1 MKNAP
6 SAIKPNLP
14 KRLFWE
20 FKYEDMDWLKEY
32 SAIIERVIER
42 GTAVEWE
49 ELIRFYGKDK
59 VVNTLKN
66 ETNYLPD
73 EIIEDVCQYFKLTR
87 PQLKCYTRKQSL
99 PRHWI

>member
-1 MKNAP
+1 MENA
-6 SAIKPNLP
+6 KPNLP

-20 FKYEDMDWLKEY
+20 FKYEDIDWHKEY
-32 SAIIERVIER
+32 AAVIERVIER
-42 GTAVEWE
+42 GTESEWSQ
-49 ELIRFYGKDK
+49 LINFYGKDK

-73 EIIEDVCQYFKLTR
+73 EIIDDVCKYFSLSKT
-87 PQLKCYTRKQSL
+87 QLKCYTRKQSL